1 MNTSNKFVVP
11 WISCNIDGESR
22 DKTLSNLGTIVQDT
36 WDNETELK
44 LTAATTL
51 PGDTAGTWKY
61 SFKTVT
67 C

>member
-11 WISCNIDGESR
+11 SISCNIDGESR

-51 PGDTAGTWKY
+51 PGDTAGT
-61 SFKTVT
+61 
-67 C
+67 